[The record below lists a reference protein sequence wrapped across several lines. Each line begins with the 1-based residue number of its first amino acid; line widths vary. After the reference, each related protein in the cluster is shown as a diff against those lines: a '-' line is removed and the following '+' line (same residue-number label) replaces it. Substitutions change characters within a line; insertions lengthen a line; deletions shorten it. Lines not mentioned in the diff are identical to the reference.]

1 MIKAS
6 RLVCRRSFRLAPVN
20 FGSLNE
26 KFGQIF
32 KPQEGSNL
40 QVAGQFRYVD
50 GELVPIHNL
59 VLHQRDSI
67 EQYVFKIIKDYHRS
81 TYKVGLTLESEL
93 ADHGMDS
100 LDAIELAMQIEE
112 DLGYKI
118 SAENLS
124 VFHKV
129 KHFVTFIEQVENF
142 KKTYD
147 KDPLA

>member
-6 RLVCRRSFRLAPVN
+6 RLVFGRSFKLTSASFSRLSEN
-20 FGSLNE
+20 
-26 KFGQIF
+26 FGQIF
-32 KPQEGSNL
+32 KPQEGSV
-40 QVAGQFRYVD
+40 VASGEQFRYVN
-50 GELVPIHNL
+50 GELVPINHL

-67 EQYVFKIIKDYHRS
+67 EQYVFKIIKDYHRT

-93 ADHGMDS
+93 SDHGLDS
-100 LDAIELAMQIEE
+100 LDAMELAMQVEE

-129 KHFVTFIEQVENF
+129 KHYVNFIDQVESF